1 MKRQVY
7 LCVILIALLAQSIQ
21 TKAQIQQGNI
31 LVGADIADLN
41 LGLDE
46 GGNFSFTIN
55 PKAAFFFKDN
65 IALGGYLTFGLSTA
79 KDAGTSINY
88 GVGALGRYYFS
99 RDQVN
104 ILRQARFFGE
114 GTVGIDG
121 DNPAV
126 GDNTNGLGISFGPGI
141 AYFITPN
148 IGLEGLFKYN
158 GIIGFGSSTTSNNLT
173 LNVGFQIYLPSSKP
187 KEVKEE
193 IKQE

>member
-1 MKRQVY
+1 MKKHLTV
-7 LCVILIALLAQSIQ
+7 CVIFIAFLASSSQS
-21 TKAQIQQGNI
+21 KAQIQQGNI
-31 LVGADIADLN
+31 LVGADFADLN

-55 PKAAFFFKDN
+55 PKAAYFFRDN

-99 RDQVN
+99 RNQVN
-104 ILRQARFFGE
+104 LHRNARFFGE

-121 DNPAV
+121 DNPSV

-158 GIIGFGSSTTSNNLT
+158 GIIGFGSSVTSNNLT
-173 LNVGFQIYLPSSKP
+173 LNVGFQIYLPSSRA
-187 KEVKEE
+187 KEVTEE
-193 IKQE
+193 IK